1 MSLAFIAGS
10 NLLEHPP
17 FHGARAE
24 RVDTP
29 YGEALVY
36 RGEGWSLV
44 LRHGPEGVISPHRIN
59 HRANIAALRQLGHT
73 RIVSFC
79 SVGGLRPEVTRVDTL
94 VIPDDF
100 INLSPVYTFYDEDP
114 PYATP
119 ELSKAL
125 RQELSAVLAELG
137 ETFVDGGVY
146 WHSPGPRLET
156 RAEVRMIAQF
166 ADVVGMTFGHE
177 ATLCAEARIE
187 IAAVCMVDNLAHGLA
202 PEPLRAS
209 DILRRKAEQGRRFAN
224 IAARVLDR

>member
-1 MSLAFIAGS
+1 LSLAFIAGS

-29 YGEALVY
+29 FGEALIH

-44 LRHGPEGVISPHRIN
+44 LRHGPDGVISPHRIN
-59 HRANIAALRQLGHT
+59 HRANIAALQQLGHT

-79 SVGGLRPEVTRVDTL
+79 SVGGLRPDVTRVDTL
-94 VIPDDF
+94 IVPDDF
-100 INLSPVYTFYDEDP
+100 INLSPVYTLFDEDP

-119 ELSKAL
+119 VLSEAL
-125 RQELSAVLAELG
+125 RRQLSAVLAELG
-137 ETFVDGGVY
+137 EDFVDGGVY

-156 RAEVRMIAQF
+156 RAEVRLIAHF
-166 ADVVGMTFGHE
+166 ADIVGMTFGHE
-177 ATLCAEARIE
+177 ATLCAEAGLE

-202 PEPLRAS
+202 DEPLRAS
-209 DILRRKAEQGRRFAN
+209 DILRRKAEQGRRFADV
-224 IAARVLDR
+224 ARLMLR